1 MTMMTMPT
9 TGKNEAG
16 LRQAEGTS
24 QSLLQGKG
32 HLHEGQPCVSM
43 ACMQKAR
50 DRLPSFTGTRR
61 LPDLR

>member
-1 MTMMTMPT
+1 MTMTLI
-9 TGKNEAG
+9 TGRNEEG
-16 LRQAEGTS
+16 FIEAEGTS

-50 DRLPSFTGTRR
+50 DGLPSLTGTSWF
-61 LPDLR
+61 LDLR